1 MRPAS
6 IVDTP
11 ICNFKSQLYHYWT
24 C

>member
-11 ICNFKSQLYHYWT
+11 TCNFKSQSYHYWT